1 MSTAIPKAV
10 LPPLLSWAI
19 HDYIQF
25 GDQKGLSR
33 SWQASAKH
41 LFRLLL
47 LACDDI
53 PVDAISRQEIDKFW
67 HAFRYWPSGASRR
80 QDLVGCTDGH
90 ILTIGFVEA
99 KPAPSAILYAIA
111 QRILRHFF
119 AWLQK
124 HGAIVRAPCELNAVI
139 KHKPS
144 VVPSGRRSKLQ
155 ALVNEPRRT
164 HRPLAGCNVVLQAW
178 KRPDSSPLLGSKLRY
193 CIDRFINARRVD
205 GISVVRLRSYVSVL
219 RVLFAAL
226 GDICLQSINDAHIAR
241 FWQLYQWLPQSSSRE
256 KIDMD
261 ALTDSQV
268 LEIGKQRI
276 ASPPHPSLVV
286 RAQEVIREFLDW
298 TESEGAAAL
307 ARVPVRGSTP
317 KPPLAI
323 S

>member
-53 PVDAISRQEIDKFW
+53 PVDAIRRQEIDKFW

-99 KPAPSAILYAIA
+99 KPAPPAILYAIA

-139 KHKPS
+139 KHKS
-144 VVPSGRRSKLQ
+144 VAGPSGQSSKLQ
-155 ALVNEPRRT
+155 ALAHGARRS
-164 HRPLAGCNVVLQAW
+164 HRPLDGYNVVLQAW
-178 KRPDSSPLLGSKLRY
+178 KRPDSSPLLGSTLGYYIDKFTRAQRADGVSSAKLHNY
-193 CIDRFINARRVD
+193 
-205 GISVVRLRSYVSVL
+205 VRVL

-226 GDICLQSINDAHIAR
+226 DDIPLGSLSDAHLAR
-241 FWQLYQWLPQSSSRE
+241 FWQLYHWWPQNRSL
-256 KIDMD
+256 KKVNMD
-261 ALTDSQV
+261 ALTDSQA
-268 LEIGKQRI
+268 LEIGKQELVK
-276 ASPPHPSLVV
+276 SPRSSSLA
-286 RAQEVIREFLDW
+286 RAQEVIAEFIDWIERERVA
-298 TESEGAAAL
+298 TL
-307 ARVPVRGSTP
+307 AGCS
-317 KPPLAI
+317 AGC
-323 S
+323 